1 MTHPAALPP
10 EVLWTQVK
18 ASRRK
23 ASGPG
28 GQHRN
33 KTETAVKLIHEP
45 TGVFSEATERRS
57 LEQNRKVAL
66 WRLRLA
72 LALEHREAWSG
83 EPSELWRRRTGGGSL
98 RVNET
103 HDDVPPLLAEA
114 LDALVVAGDDP
125 GEAAELLGV
134 SRTRFL
140 RVLKLERRAF
150 AALNDRRR
158 ARGERVLG

>member
-33 KTETAVKLIHEP
+33 KTETAMKLLHEP

-72 LALEHREAWSG
+72 LALEHREPAVE
-83 EPSELWRRRTGGGSL
+83 EPSELWRRRTGGGKLAVSE
-98 RVNET
+98 NHE
-103 HDDVPPLLAEA
+103 DVPALMAEA
-114 LDALVVAGDDP
+114 LDVLADAADDP
-125 GEAAELLGV
+125 AAAAERLGV
-134 SRTRFL
+134 SRSRFL

-150 AALNDRRR
+150 AALNERRK
-158 ARGERVLG
+158 ARGERGLG